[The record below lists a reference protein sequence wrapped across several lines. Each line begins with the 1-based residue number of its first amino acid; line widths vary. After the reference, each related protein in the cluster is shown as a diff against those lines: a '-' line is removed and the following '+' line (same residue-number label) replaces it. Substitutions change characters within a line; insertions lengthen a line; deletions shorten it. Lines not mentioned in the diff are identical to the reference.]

1 MKRHPFAYTAA
12 LALLLAALPA
22 AADKE
27 TAPPQN
33 ATQSGTPF
41 QTASEPARQ
50 PAKAKSKDPYER
62 YNRFMFKVNDKA
74 DRYVLAPVARGYR
87 KVTPGPVRTG
97 VGNFFNNLRDV
108 VSFGSNL
115 LRLDIKRASEDFMRV
130 SVNTTFGLGGLIDVA
145 GAGGIPNNKNT
156 LGDTFAS
163 WGWKNSNYFV
173 YPIFGPSTVRDSLG
187 TTALMAYPVLNA
199 VFHTTAGR
207 AAASAV
213 NAVSTG
219 ESLLDLTDG
228 MEEAALDP
236 YIMMRDGY
244 MEIRRRQ
251 LGLKPSEG
259 SGEDIDIDE
268 LVAPEEPAAAIP
280 AAPTASAASEPAVD
294 TNAAGIAA
302 PEAAS
307 AEEPNHIGNIGENRF
322 YRFHHHLRPSENTFQ
337 TASYN
342 WITSKRRHHGSHHQF
357 PTVHGKD
364 NVIMYHFR

>member
-1 MKRHPFAYTAA
+1 MKRHPIAYTAA
-12 LALLLAALPA
+12 LALLLAALPAA

-87 KVTPGPVRTG
+87 KVTP
-97 VGNFFNNLRDV
+97 
-108 VSFGSNL
+108 S
-115 LRLDIKRASEDFMRV
+115 
-130 SVNTTFGLGGLIDVA
+130 NTTFGLGGLINVA

-173 YPIFGPSTVRDSLG
+173 YPILGPSTVRDSLG
-187 TTALMAYPVLNA
+187 TTALMAYPVQNA

-213 NAVSTG
+213 NAVSTR

-268 LVAPEEPAAAIP
+268 LVAPEEAAAAIP

-294 TNAAGIAA
+294 TNSAGIAA
-302 PEAAS
+302 PETAS
-307 AEEPNHIGNIGENRF
+307 AEESNHIGNIAE
-322 YRFHHHLRPSENTFQ
+322 
-337 TASYN
+337 
-342 WITSKRRHHGSHHQF
+342 
-357 PTVHGKD
+357 
-364 NVIMYHFR
+364 

>member
-1 MKRHPFAYTAA
+1 
-12 LALLLAALPA
+12 
-22 AADKE
+22 
-27 TAPPQN
+27 
-33 ATQSGTPF
+33 
-41 QTASEPARQ
+41 
-50 PAKAKSKDPYER
+50 
-62 YNRFMFKVNDKA
+62 
-74 DRYVLAPVARGYR
+74 
-87 KVTPGPVRTG
+87 
-97 VGNFFNNLRDV
+97 
-108 VSFGSNL
+108 
-115 LRLDIKRASEDFMRV
+115 
-130 SVNTTFGLGGLIDVA
+130 
-145 GAGGIPNNKNT
+145 
-156 LGDTFAS
+156 
-163 WGWKNSNYFV
+163 
-173 YPIFGPSTVRDSLG
+173 
-187 TTALMAYPVLNA
+187 MAYPVLNA

-307 AEEPNHIGNIGENRF
+307 AEESNHIGNIGE
-322 YRFHHHLRPSENTFQ
+322 
-337 TASYN
+337 
-342 WITSKRRHHGSHHQF
+342 
-357 PTVHGKD
+357 
-364 NVIMYHFR
+364 

>member
-1 MKRHPFAYTAA
+1 MTDIHIVEGD
-12 LALLLAALPA
+12 LEMLAASVAEVSSSL
-22 AADKE
+22 
-27 TAPPQN
+27 
-33 ATQSGTPF
+33 
-41 QTASEPARQ
+41 
-50 PAKAKSKDPYER
+50 KD
-62 YNRFMFKVNDKA
+62 
-74 DRYVLAPVARGYR
+74 L
-87 KVTPGPVRTG
+87 
-97 VGNFFNNLRDV
+97 
-108 VSFGSNL
+108 
-115 LRLDIKRASEDFMRV
+115 
-130 SVNTTFGLGGLIDVA
+130 DVA

-173 YPIFGPSTVRDSLG
+173 YPILGPSTVRDSLG
-187 TTALMAYPVLNA
+187 TTALMAYPVQNA

-213 NAVSTG
+213 NAVSTR

-268 LVAPEEPAAAIP
+268 LVAPEESAAAIP

-307 AEEPNHIGNIGENRF
+307 AEESNHIGNIGE
-322 YRFHHHLRPSENTFQ
+322 
-337 TASYN
+337 
-342 WITSKRRHHGSHHQF
+342 
-357 PTVHGKD
+357 
-364 NVIMYHFR
+364 

>member
-1 MKRHPFAYTAA
+1 MKRHPIAYTAA
-12 LALLLAALPA
+12 LALLLAALPAA

-130 SVNTTFGLGGLIDVA
+130 SVNTTFGLGGLINVA

-173 YPIFGPSTVRDSLG
+173 VPLFGPSTVRDTIG
-187 TTALMAYPVLNA
+187 NAVTTVYPVKNA
-199 VFHTTAGR
+199 VFHTRAGR
-207 AAASAV
+207 WGTIGLQAI
-213 NAVSTG
+213 NTRK
-219 ESLLDLTDG
+219 ELLDLTDSLEG
-228 MEEAALDP
+228 AAIDK
-236 YIMMRDGY
+236 YSYTRDLY
-244 MEIRRRQ
+244 MKVRSRQ
-251 LGLKPSEG
+251 TGGTLPQ
-259 SGEDIDIDE
+259 GEDDNIDIDE
-268 LVAPEEPAAAIP
+268 LVDSDAPGATDFAEPFSQ
-280 AAPTASAASEPAVD
+280 SAAEFEP
-294 TNAAGIAA
+294 I
-302 PEAAS
+302 
-307 AEEPNHIGNIGENRF
+307 
-322 YRFHHHLRPSENTFQ
+322 
-337 TASYN
+337 
-342 WITSKRRHHGSHHQF
+342 
-357 PTVHGKD
+357 PTE
-364 NVIMYHFR
+364 

>member
-1 MKRHPFAYTAA
+1 MKRYPIAYTAA
-12 LALLLAALPA
+12 LALLLAALPAA

-187 TTALMAYPVLNA
+187 TTALMAYPVQNA
-199 VFHTTAGR
+199 VFHTTAGL

-213 NAVSTG
+213 NAVSTR

-259 SGEDIDIDE
+259 SGEHIDIDE
-268 LVAPEEPAAAIP
+268 LVAPEESAAAIP

-307 AEEPNHIGNIGENRF
+307 AEESNHIGNIGE
-322 YRFHHHLRPSENTFQ
+322 
-337 TASYN
+337 
-342 WITSKRRHHGSHHQF
+342 
-357 PTVHGKD
+357 
-364 NVIMYHFR
+364 

>member
-1 MKRHPFAYTAA
+1 MKKTTASLCLLISIASAPA
-12 LALLLAALPA
+12 LAERNPA
-22 AADKE
+22 
-27 TAPPQN
+27 
-33 ATQSGTPF
+33 
-41 QTASEPARQ
+41 
-50 PAKAKSKDPYER
+50 DPYEG
-62 YNRFMFKVNDKA
+62 YNRTVSKFNDKA
-74 DRYVLAPVARGYR
+74 DKYVLSPVARGYR
-87 KVTPGPVRTG
+87 KVTPKPVRTG
-97 VGNFFNNLRDV
+97 VINFFNNLRDV
-108 VSFGSNL
+108 VSFGSNV
-115 LRLDIKRASEDFMRV
+115 LRLDVKRASEDLVRV
-130 SVNTTFGLGGLIDVA
+130 GINTTFGLGGLIDVA
-145 GAGGIPNNKNT
+145 GAGGVPSNKNT

-302 PEAAS
+302 PETAS
-307 AEEPNHIGNIGENRF
+307 AEESNHIGNIGE
-322 YRFHHHLRPSENTFQ
+322 
-337 TASYN
+337 
-342 WITSKRRHHGSHHQF
+342 
-357 PTVHGKD
+357 
-364 NVIMYHFR
+364 